1 MFLLVG
7 LVCGLSI
14 KGAFQRGLTALNKKV
29 FELRVLAS
37 NPSQLLLSDDDDD
50 EEFDSSDYERI
61 KEEKTEVVIET
72 KQTEDEENENNK
84 EITETQPETNESIV
98 EDPETVEPVNET
110 ETSEIELNEEPLHAI
125 EPVVELIESDVET
138 VSMAPFVKA
147 GRRFLK
153 AFRTLGIPKQGRKWQ
168 VKGNKANFTVTFDA
182 CSVRGVSVVS
192 SHSKQFHVD
201 GIEGKIVN
209 NTFHFSKPQTLDR
222 LKLVIESVEGAEKTC
237 LRHCEVLC

>member
-7 LVCGLSI
+7 LVCGLSL

-61 KEEKTEVVIET
+61 KEEKTEVAIDA
-72 KQTEDEENENNK
+72 KQTEDTEQENNK
-84 EITETQPETNESIV
+84 EITETQPETNETIA
-98 EDPETVEPVNET
+98 EDTEIVEPVNET
-110 ETSEIELNEEPLHAI
+110 ETSEIELNQEHVHVI

-147 GRRFLK
+147 GRKFLK

-168 VKGNKANFTVTFDA
+168 VKGNKANFTVTFDT

-192 SHSKQFHVD
+192 SHLRDFHVD
-201 GIEGKIVN
+201 GIEGKIIN
-209 NTFHFSKPQTLDR
+209 KTFHFSKPQTLDR
-222 LKLVIESVEGAEKTC
+222 LKLVLESAEGAEKTC
-237 LRHCEVLC
+237 LRHCEILC